1 MDQEWQAVSVFLSIS
16 GIICLVI
23 GISSRASTEL
33 LKLGLDRKEALL
45 SRKPVDQLIQELAEK
60 IQETSQSLSQGKGY
74 LSRLIEDISIL
85 TKKLEPIEYGIQPS
99 VFGHMDNETFKSKI
113 TEESRAQLAL
123 IASGRAIIVPN
134 SFNFFGSK
142 KDGDKMIVAYG
153 DLLLRALNSEFD
165 TIRKKMRHKTREG
178 ATTKLYRV
186 AGQLEKLGETVGCSI
201 SDKYIKLK
209 DKELDVW
216 WTHLDEKELSKQQRK
231 QQQVLLREQAKSQ
244 KDDSEDLEN
253 EVFYKQSDLKKA
265 QELAKQL
272 SGIDADS
279 AKLEIAKIT
288 EEIAEIEEKLSR
300 SISQAQITRAGFI
313 YVISN
318 VGSFGIGVVKIG
330 MTRRLEPILRVKEL
344 GDASVPF
351 VFDVHTMAFVDD
363 APTIEKL
370 LHQTFSDS
378 RVNKH
383 NLRKEFF
390 SVSPEEVKRAMEDM
404 GINSEWYFQAEAR
417 EFNES
422 NQIRS
427 AIDALNASTQSIV
440 DSYPEVI

>member
-1 MDQEWQAVSVFLSIS
+1 MGQEWQAVSVFLSVA
-16 GIICLVI
+16 GIIFLAI
-23 GISSRASTEL
+23 GIRSRANTER
-33 LKLGLDRKEALL
+33 LKSGLDRKEALL
-45 SRKPVDQLIQELAEK
+45 SRKPVGQLIQELTEK

-74 LSRLIEDISIL
+74 LPRLIEDISIL
-85 TKKLEPIEYGIQPS
+85 TKKLQSIEYGIQPP

-113 TEESRAQLAL
+113 TEESKAQLAL
-123 IASGRAIIVPN
+123 IASGRAITVPN
-134 SFNFFGSK
+134 SFEFFGSK
-142 KDGDKMIVAYG
+142 KDGDKMVVAYG

-186 AGQLEKLGETVGCSI
+186 ADQLEKLGETVGCSI

-216 WTHLDEKELSKQQRK
+216 WTDLDEKELSKQQRK
-231 QQQVLLREQAKSQ
+231 QQQVLLREQTKSQ
-244 KDDSEDLEN
+244 KDDSEDLED

-300 SISQAQITRAGFI
+300 SMSQAQITRAGFI

-370 LHQTFSDS
+370 LHQRFSDS

-390 SVSPEEVKRAMEDM
+390 RVSPEEVKTAMEDM

-427 AIDALNASTQSIV
+427 AIDALEASTQSVV

>member
-244 KDDSEDLEN
+244 KDDSEDLED

-300 SISQAQITRAGFI
+300 SMSQAQITRAGFI

>member
-244 KDDSEDLEN
+244 KDDSEDLED

-427 AIDALNASTQSIV
+427 AIDALEASTQSIV